1 MGWFVHVRLILLV
14 AEERTAA
21 VETKYL
27 NTSFVSEN
35 DLGMVRNA
43 ESGQRFP
50 HGEHHAMGSWAGRR

>member
-1 MGWFVHVRLILLV
+1 MGWFEHVRLILLV

-27 NTSFVSEN
+27 NTGFESEN
-35 DLGMVRNA
+35 DLGMVQSV

-50 HGEHHAMGSWAGRR
+50 HGEHHGMGSWVGRR